1 MDPVLPTTPV
11 SWKPT
16 PKIIAAGLMAVVG
29 IAGALITLYTTN
41 SLSVHTALPAVLV
54 PLLPVVAGYLKS
66 S

>member
-1 MDPVLPTTPV
+1 MADTLPATPV
-11 SWKPT
+11 SWKPSA
-16 PKIIAAGLMAVVG
+16 KIIAAGLTAVVG

-54 PLLPVVAGYLKS
+54 PLLPVAAGYLKS